1 MNKFIFALDL
11 DGTLAQDN
19 ALLSVQTIHQLQQW
33 AKQGVCIVITTG
45 RTWLNAKDIYEVCQL
60 STPIILYNGA
70 YVYLPKENKVLQSF
84 TLEKE
89 YIHYLLLNEEFA
101 SLLAFVVC
109 EYQNQHFEVN
119 LTQNT
124 TQSFVEKLTINPTS
138 FVIQLKDK
146 KDQEKVKK
154 MIEKNPRYGYRYW
167 GREWGEVYLKMISK
181 KEGIDVVLNYF
192 HLNSEN
198 LIFFGDGQNDV
209 EILQY
214 AKIGVA
220 MKNAKIEIQQYADEI
235 TTEDNNHDGV
245 IKHMQKWIVK
255 KEICQ

>member
-124 TQSFVEKLTINPTS
+124 TQSFIEKLTINPTS
-138 FVIQLKDK
+138 FVIQL
-146 KDQEKVKK
+146 V
-154 MIEKNPRYGYRYW
+154 MICLWMVNGWFIGLQINTAITIVTQNKSS
-167 GREWGEVYLKMISK
+167 LMIS
-181 KEGIDVVLNYF
+181 
-192 HLNSEN
+192 LNSSGIQ
-198 LIFFGDGQNDV
+198 LGQV
-209 EILQY
+209 LGTSI
-214 AKIGVA
+214 AA
-220 MKNAKIEIQQYADEI
+220 MII
-235 TTEDNNHDGV
+235 
-245 IKHMQKWIVK
+245 IKAIYHLLFYYQR
-255 KEICQ
+255 